1 MSIYVG
7 EGIGRYQFYQGEL
20 STIAWE
26 FNNHSGVTKEMNP
39 NQSFSGL
46 AFGSNFNFNRLN
58 IGLDWARK
66 NNRFGG
72 EYEFGGVK
80 VTDNYVQ
87 CINSYYINFGIGNKI
102 DRKTIKE
109 DKDIVWRIQTEFG
122 FYNFKLKEELKGT
135 TNDFD
140 GVLGNRKEVSVRMA
154 FNVWIPITQKLRFN
168 VMPYFEF
175 DTSGGFVEIL
185 IDRYQASQY
194 YNINHYGI
202 NLNLDYAF

>member
-1 MSIYVG
+1 MNFKSIFFLSAIFLIPFLVKSQMSIYVG

-87 CINSYYINFGIGNKI
+87 CINSYYIH
-102 DRKTIKE
+102 
-109 DKDIVWRIQTEFG
+109 QTLT
-122 FYNFKLKEELKGT
+122 K
-135 TNDFD
+135 
-140 GVLGNRKEVSVRMA
+140 
-154 FNVWIPITQKLRFN
+154 
-168 VMPYFEF
+168 
-175 DTSGGFVEIL
+175 
-185 IDRYQASQY
+185 
-194 YNINHYGI
+194 NHK
-202 NLNLDYAF
+202 NLF